1 MREYALTILLVSAV
15 TYFMTPL
22 VRRFAVR
29 VNAMTEVRDRD
40 VHAIPTPRLGGLAML
55 IGLGAGLFVA
65 AQLPRLAEVFKD
77 PTWIGVLAGGAIVC
91 LVGALDDRFN
101 LDALTKLAGQVVAAG
116 VMVLGGIQ
124 MFWIPLP
131 DRTVS
136 LGTNVS
142 VIITVVLVVATMN
155 AINFVDGLDGLAAG
169 IACIAAGAF
178 FSYSWLLSFVNGLQR
193 ATTPTL
199 VTAILV
205 GMCIGF
211 LPHNFHPA
219 KLFMGDSGSM
229 LIGLLLSAGTIT
241 LTGQVD
247 PNAVGPGAQNPLP
260 AALPLLVPIAVLAV
274 PFVDVL
280 FAVVRRTWAG
290 RAPWA
295 PDKLHMHHRLLRI
308 GHSQR
313 RAVLIMYSWAA
324 LIGGTVVA
332 TAFHGVPIVALSI
345 TAGCGVLALVAI
357 NIPRLVYRSR
367 NR

>member
-1 MREYALTILLVSAV
+1 MREYALTILLVAAA
-15 TYFMTPL
+15 TYFSTPL
-22 VRRFAVR
+22 IRRFAVR
-29 VNAMTEVRDRD
+29 VKAITEVRDRD
-40 VHAIPTPRLGGLAML
+40 VHAIPTPRLGGIAML
-55 IGLGAGLFVA
+55 IGLGVGLFVA
-65 AQLPRLAEVFKD
+65 AQLPQLAQVFKD
-77 PTWIGVLAGGAIVC
+77 TTWIGVLAGGAIVC
-91 LVGALDDRFN
+91 LVGALDDRFT
-101 LDALTKLAGQVVAAG
+101 LDPLTKLAGQVVAAG
-116 VMVLGGIQ
+116 VMVLSGIQ
-124 MFWIPLP
+124 MFWLPLP
-131 DRTVS
+131 GMT
-136 LGTNVS
+136 LGLGNDHG
-142 VIITVVLVVATMN
+142 VIITVLLVVAVMN

-169 IACIAAGAF
+169 IAGIAAAAF
-178 FSYSWLLSFVNGLQR
+178 FSYSWLLSYVNGLER

-205 GMCIGF
+205 GMCVGF

-247 PNAVGPGAQNPLP
+247 VNALGDGAQNPLP
-260 AALPLLVPIAVLAV
+260 AVLPLLLPVAVLAV

-280 FAVVRRTWAG
+280 LAIVRRTWAG

-332 TAFHGVPIVALSI
+332 TAFHGVPMLLLTI
-345 TAGCGVLALVAI
+345 TAGIGVLALVLV
-357 NIPRLVYRSR
+357 NIPRLLVRR
-367 NR
+367 KP